1 MEIVFFFSVDIF
13 EFNVF
18 MFLIFGIYKGIGLLI
33 LDLFNLK
40 FRRRFWIFFGF
51 LFKSLVFS
59 ELGRFFFKIFVFLFI
74 FRFLLNEWDLFVFD
88 FDLRFE

>member
-40 FRRRFWIFFGF
+40 FRRRF
-51 LFKSLVFS
+51 
-59 ELGRFFFKIFVFLFI
+59 
-74 FRFLLNEWDLFVFD
+74 
-88 FDLRFE
+88 